1 MAESLINLEPKQFE
15 SLIETQGL
23 DGAVEGVVQIA
34 TEDLGFMDQ
43 PITVE
48 SLKAG
53 THPILDQLDRYK
65 GIAPEDR
72 QLSSEEILT
81 LFTNVEDYGR
91 FDPDG
96 SFSKIKAF
104 AGGITETIPEA
115 VGGFAGFK
123 TGVAA
128 AAPIA
133 NLIPPLGLPGL
144 AARGAIYTIGGIGGA
159 ITGAIAGSEIDEAI
173 TGKEDPV
180 IPSLEASRRAGE
192 TFTYGMSLL
201 ATPWRFF
208 SKQAEKSATGA
219 LEFLDNFKNVSSG
232 KFAQVADEAFEVTAK
247 NAGLSQKAFDA
258 AMKARTDA
266 TRGEMFGGALG
277 TNLGLTKF
285 NPAGYILDPRKGPA
299 TARIIG
305 GVEKGIQAS
314 RKLARE
320 NPKSYLGLE
329 ATVAGGTA
337 LGAVVAQN
345 IDPYDDATRLG
356 SEVAFSF
363 IIPFPV
369 QLLVDVGKPAAK
381 GVVGKIKEWYGKKD
395 NVDGLMAEGVTNDSL
410 QDIYTALQR
419 SEEYADQKLANG
431 EIVTADEKLAA
442 FIDGLIES
450 SKNPKLDAN
459 NNPITLTAADLAET
473 SGLPLSKTVRTIQN
487 ELQKNSKELE
497 AATGKGQEELTM
509 GAINAIGVLAKTGDP
524 EAVTVAAR
532 IQQALF
538 EENILNGID
547 NAVTDLTT
555 SATKVLGRAPTEE
568 SPRVDLSEK
577 LYEVLQQQIA
587 LGKRR
592 EGELWRSLKN
602 FPLTEF
608 FAKNGRQIQQP
619 NVLQLLDRPSIRG
632 GLNFSSKGAKADLE
646 TDLGAYKADIEDL
659 RTFFQQ
665 GQGRNPAQA
674 EKFWLMYSGLLEKA
688 AELKKN
694 GLPKRARHISKVTDA
709 LLRDLTGQKNN
720 VSAPYNAARAYTFA
734 RNNVFSRTFLSNLE
748 ATDKQRGLKLAPQEL
763 LDQFFQGNPRAVV
776 QRYDQI
782 QAAGKF
788 LIKEGGFTENQVQ
801 NMTASRILE
810 EALRDSFTQIMTRKV
825 RRNPNNP
832 NEQVEIFEV
841 DPVKLA
847 NFKKRPGS
855 KELMALLPDLQVDL
869 QDAQSAQRAFDNF
882 LTDPANSLSVPKARQ
897 TGFTDAQIDEYYK
910 NQAFQFVLQYD
921 DPGKAVSEALAA
933 KRPVRAL
940 TELFNMIEKTSPAEY
955 AKQGFSKESAL
966 KGFRSAFINHALTK
980 SNNNR
985 GLPNGDSLQ
994 KTLFGQIEGAPSDM
1008 NITLTQ
1014 FMLEKGLAD
1023 QKYIDDLQA
1032 QVKQISGIQEAFAT
1046 NNFDNV
1052 LFKTPSLSKSFLIRI
1067 GGATAGSAFQQ
1078 KLKSLI
1084 GLPQMSGGLIAEQ
1097 TGSELMQRLLL
1108 RGPQTQRIKI
1118 MTEIFSNPKLLAEGL
1133 KKIKDKKD
1141 LDKALTVFE
1150 AVFSPLAKQ
1159 AGRRLP
1165 IAVREIEED
1174 DEFIP
1179 PEESFAPQAAVQQ
1192 PQQNLMAQ
1200 RFAQPTPTVIQPRQQ
1215 PVAQAPAPRPTALS
1229 QGQANPAQ
1237 RQRLAQ
1243 LFPND
1248 PLAQAAGPG
1257 GGIGSLF
1264 S

>member
-23 DGAVEGVVQIA
+23 DGTVEGIVQIA
-34 TEDLGFMDQ
+34 TEDLGLMDQ

-48 SLKAG
+48 SLKSG

-81 LFTNVEDYGR
+81 LFTNVEDYGK
-91 FDPDG
+91 FDPD
-96 SFSKIKAF
+96 SFIPKLKAF
-104 AGGITETIPEA
+104 AGGVTETIPEA
-115 VGGFAGFK
+115 VGSFAGFK

-159 ITGAIAGSEIDEAI
+159 ITGAIAGSEIDEAV

-208 SKQAEKSATGA
+208 SRQADKSATGA

-232 KFAQVADEAFEVTAK
+232 KFAQVADDAFEVTAK

-258 AMKARTDA
+258 AIKARTDA

-277 TNLGLTKF
+277 TNLGLTRF

-299 TARIIG
+299 TARMLG

-314 RKLARE
+314 KKLARE

-329 ATVAGGTA
+329 ATVASGTA

-356 SEVAFSF
+356 FEVAGSF
-363 IIPFPV
+363 VVPFPV
-369 QLLVDVGKPAAK
+369 QLVVDFLKPASERIVNKAK
-381 GVVGKIKEWYGKKD
+381 IWYGKKD
-395 NVDGLMAEGVTNDSL
+395 NVDGLLAEGVTNDSL
-410 QDIYTALQR
+410 QRIYTALQR
-419 SEEYADQKLANG
+419 SDEYADEKLANG
-431 EIVTADEKLAA
+431 EIVTADEKLAV
-442 FIDGLIES
+442 FIDGLNKASIDADG
-450 SKNPKLDAN
+450 NPVK
-459 NNPITLTAADLAET
+459 LTAADLAET
-473 SGLPLSKTVRTIQN
+473 SGLPLSKTIRTIQN

-524 EAVTVAAR
+524 EAVTAAAR

-538 EENILNGID
+538 EENIINGID
-547 NAVTDLTT
+547 NAVTRLTT
-555 SATKVLGRAPTEE
+555 SATKVLGREPTAE
-568 SPRVDLSEK
+568 SQRVDLSEK

-592 EGELWRSLKN
+592 ENDLWQSLKS
-602 FPLTEF
+602 FPLTQF

-619 NVLQLLDRPSIRG
+619 NTLQILDKPSIRG
-632 GLNFSSKGAKADLE
+632 GLNFSSKGAQQDF
-646 TDLGAYKADIEDL
+646 DSDVGAYLADIDDL
-659 RTFFQQ
+659 RTFFQR
-665 GQGRNPAQA
+665 GEGRNPARA
-674 EKFWLMYSGLLEKA
+674 EKFWLMYSGLLEKSA
-688 AELKKN
+688 TLRKDGKVQ
-694 GLPKRARHISKVTDA
+694 RARHISKLADA
-709 LLRDLTGQKNN
+709 VLRDLTGQKDD
-720 VSAPYNAARAYTFA
+720 ATAAYNTARAYTFA

-748 ATDKQRGLKLAPQEL
+748 ATDKSRGLKLSPEEL
-763 LDQFFQGNPRAVV
+763 LEKFLQGTPRAVV
-776 QRYDQI
+776 QRYEQI

-801 NMTASRILE
+801 NMTASRILD
-810 EALRDSFTQIMTRKV
+810 EALRDSFSKIITRKV
-825 RRNPNNP
+825 QRNPNDP
-832 NEQVEIFEV
+832 NQQIEVFEV

-847 NFKKRPGS
+847 NFKKQSGA

-869 QDAQSAQRAFDNF
+869 KDAQSAQRAFDNF
-882 LTDPANSLSVPKARQ
+882 LNDPANSLSIPKARQ
-897 TGFTDAQIDEYYK
+897 AGFTDAQIDEYYK

-921 DPGKAVSEALAA
+921 DPGKAVSEALAS

-966 KGFRSAFINHALTK
+966 KGFRSAIINHALTK
-980 SNNNR
+980 SNNNV

-994 KTLFGQIEGAPSDM
+994 KTLFGPIDKAPANLNM
-1008 NITLTQ
+1008 TLTK

-1023 QKYIDDLQA
+1023 QKYIDDLSA
-1032 QVKQISGIQEAFAT
+1032 QVKQLRGIQEAFAT

-1067 GGATAGSAFQQ
+1067 GGATAGTAFQQ
-1078 KLKSLI
+1078 KLKQLI

-1097 TGSELMQRLLL
+1097 TGSQLTQQLLL
-1108 RGPQTQRIKI
+1108 RGPETQRIKI

-1133 KKIKDKKD
+1133 KTIKDKKD

-1159 AGRRLP
+1159 VGRRLP
-1165 IAVREIEED
+1165 IGIREIEED
-1174 DEFIP
+1174 EEFIP
-1179 PEESFAPQAAVQQ
+1179 PEESFAPQASVQA

-1200 RFAQPTPTVIQPRQQ
+1200 RFAQPTPTVIQPR
-1215 PVAQAPAPRPTALS
+1215 PAAPAPAPVQP
-1229 QGQANPAQ
+1229 QGEANPQQ
-1237 RQRLAQ
+1237 RQQLAA

-1248 PLAQAAGPG
+1248 PLLQAAGG
-1257 GGIGSLF
+1257 QGGIGSLF